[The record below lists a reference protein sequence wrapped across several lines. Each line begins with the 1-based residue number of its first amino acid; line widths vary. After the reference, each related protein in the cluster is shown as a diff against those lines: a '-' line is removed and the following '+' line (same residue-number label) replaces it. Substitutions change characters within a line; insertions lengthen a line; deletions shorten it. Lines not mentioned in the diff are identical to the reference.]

1 MSDNRVDP
9 FVLFF
14 SLRGRGRK
22 MGRWSWNP
30 EGNSFYM
37 GASFLF
43 GFALVEDSIFRKNKS

>member
-14 SLRGRGRK
+14 SLRGR
-22 MGRWSWNP
+22 GRWSWNP

-43 GFALVEDSIFRKNKS
+43 GFVLVEDSIFKKNKS